1 MKYAVSESCFYNH
14 FILTIVMVGGKPF
27 DLAYSMPHDSELLNP
42 QGRYDFGSALISTG
56 RIIDRSEFDEIRA
69 RSDSMVLPR

>member
-1 MKYAVSESCFYNH
+1 MKFAVSGSRFYNH
-14 FILTIVMVGGKPF
+14 FILMVVMVGGKPF

-42 QGRYDFGSALISTG
+42 QGRYDIGSALISTG

-69 RSDSMVLPR
+69 RSDRVVLP

>member
-1 MKYAVSESCFYNH
+1 MKYAVSGSRFYNH
-14 FILTIVMVGGKPF
+14 FILMVVMVRGKPF
-27 DLAYSMPHDSELLNP
+27 HLAYSMPHNSELINP
-42 QGRYDFGSALISTG
+42 RGRYDSGSVLISTG